1 MTLGE
6 LLLHGGWAMTPIY
19 LCSAVALGIF
29 VKKFLEFRA
38 ERLQEIRW
46 LDEVIETIEVR
57 ELSTAKEKS
66 AKIAHPA
73 SRVVKGM
80 LTTHESRPD
89 RVAAEAQRLGSL
101 ELQRLEKN
109 VGALSF
115 IAQAAPLLGLLG
127 TVLGMVELFM
137 SLQGTGMSSVDA
149 ALLAS
154 GIWKALLTTAAG
166 LIVAV
171 PALAAYTFLN
181 SRTDRFRLQLRDSIE
196 RVITALPLDSRE
208 YGGDEDPITVRPKL
222 VRETADA
229 I

>member
-6 LLLHGGWAMTPIY
+6 LLINGGWAMVPIY
-19 LCSAVALGIF
+19 LCSAAAVAIF
-29 VKKFLEFRA
+29 TKKVLEFRA
-38 ERLQEIRW
+38 EKLNRVEW
-46 LDEVIETIEVR
+46 LEGVIESLEERDLQAARSQAAEAV
-57 ELSTAKEKS
+57 
-66 AKIAHPA
+66 HPVG
-73 SRVVKGM
+73 RVVSSM
-80 LTTHESRPD
+80 LRIQTRRPD
-89 RVAAEAQRLGSL
+89 RVGAEAQRVGSL

-127 TVLGMVELFM
+127 TVIGMVELFM
-137 SLQGTGMSSVDA
+137 GLQGAGMSNIDA

-171 PALAAYTFLN
+171 PSLAAYSFLN
-181 SRTDRFRLQLRDSIE
+181 SRTDGFRLLLRDSIE
-196 RVITALPLDSRE
+196 RVITALPE
-208 YGGDEDPITVRPKL
+208 GDDEEAPVVPRPKL

-229 I
+229 V